1 MQRLDYLNRL
11 HEAFQV
17 HPLVALL
24 GPRQCGKT
32 TLAHAYAKFVGETM
46 DVHFFDL
53 EDDADLAQL
62 ENPRLALADKEGL
75 IVIDEVQLRPDLFPM
90 LRVLIDAFKGKQR
103 YLILGSA
110 SRELIRQSSE
120 TLAGR
125 IAYMELTPFTLD
137 EVGDLEQLWQR
148 GGFPLS
154 YLATSEKTS
163 LAWRKQ
169 YIRTFLEQ
177 DIPQLGIQI
186 PAQAL
191 RRFWTM
197 LAHYHGNIF
206 NASELGRSLALSD
219 PTMRRYLDILTGTF
233 MIRQLQPWFENIN
246 KRQIKAPKIIF
257 RDSGILHSLLGIDD
271 KTALIKH
278 PKLGASWEGFAI
290 EQIIHIEGA
299 DPQDCYFWGTHGGAE
314 LDLLLTKQGQRLGF
328 ECKYQDAPKLTKSM
342 HIAMDDLK
350 LNHLTVIYPGTKHYK
365 LAEQIEVRGLGSLRE

>member
-1 MQRLDYLNRL
+1 MERLGYLADL
-11 HEAFQV
+11 HKAFNV
-17 HPLVALL
+17 HPIVALL

-32 TLAHAYAKFVGETM
+32 TLAHQYVQSMSKATEI
-46 DVHFFDL
+46 HFFDL

-62 ENPRLALADKEGL
+62 ENPRLALGQKKGL
-75 IVIDEVQLRPDLFPM
+75 IVIDEIQLRPDLFPM
-90 LRVLIDAFKGKQR
+90 LRVLIDELRHQQR

-110 SRELIRQSSE
+110 SRDLLKQSSE

-125 IAYMELTPFTLD
+125 IAYLELTPFSINEVD
-137 EVGDLEQLWQR
+137 ETFKLWQR

-154 YLATSEKTS
+154 YLAESEPDS
-163 LAWRKQ
+163 ILWRKH

-177 DIPQLGIQI
+177 DLPQLGIQI
-186 PAQAL
+186 PAAML

-219 PTMRRYLDILTGTF
+219 VTVRRYLDILTDTF
-233 MIRQLQPWFENIN
+233 MIRQLHPWFENLN
-246 KRQIKAPKIIF
+246 KRQIKSPKVIF
-257 RDSGILHSLLGIDD
+257 RDSGILHTLLSIDNHHEL
-271 KTALIKH
+271 TAH

-290 EQIIHIEGA
+290 EQTIRLQGA

-314 LDLLLTKQGQRLGF
+314 LDLLLMHKGKRLGF

-342 HIAMDDLK
+342 RIAIDDLQ
-350 LNHLTVIYPGTKHYK
+350 LDHLTVIYPGTKAYQ
-365 LAEQIEVRGLGSLRE
+365 LAENIDVRGLRE